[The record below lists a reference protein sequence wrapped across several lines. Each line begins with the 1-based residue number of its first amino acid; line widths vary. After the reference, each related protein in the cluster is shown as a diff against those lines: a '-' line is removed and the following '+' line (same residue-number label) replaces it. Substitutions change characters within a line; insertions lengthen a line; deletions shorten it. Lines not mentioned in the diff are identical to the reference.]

1 MEAEAAVEAAPE
13 AAAEVVAKGAV
24 EIALVAFG
32 RLLKK
37 DSRGFSGLNEFYQL
51 QVKELRESKLDRNQ
65 ENISQTQFDI
75 NSPF

>member
-13 AAAEVVAKGAV
+13 AAV

-37 DSRGFSGLNEFYQL
+37 ASRGFSGLNEFYQL

>member
-1 MEAEAAVEAAPE
+1 MEAEAAAVEAVPE
-13 AAAEVVAKGAV
+13 AAANAAV

-37 DSRGFSGLNEFYQL
+37 ASRGFSGLNEFYQL

>member
-1 MEAEAAVEAAPE
+1 MEAEAAAVEAVPE
-13 AAAEVVAKGAV
+13 AAANAAV

-37 DSRGFSGLNEFYQL
+37 ASRGFSGLNEFYQL

-65 ENISQTQFDI
+65 ENISQSQFDI

>member
-13 AAAEVVAKGAV
+13 AAAEAAV

-37 DSRGFSGLNEFYQL
+37 ASRGFSGLNEFYQL

-65 ENISQTQFDI
+65 ENISQSQFDI